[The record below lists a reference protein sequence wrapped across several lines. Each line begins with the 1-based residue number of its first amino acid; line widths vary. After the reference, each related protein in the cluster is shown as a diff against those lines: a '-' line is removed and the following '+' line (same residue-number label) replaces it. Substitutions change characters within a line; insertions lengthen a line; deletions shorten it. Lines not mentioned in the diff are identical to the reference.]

1 MQKDVLVIGGGIAGL
16 QAALELAGA
25 GYPVHLITDEPN
37 LGGKLTDAVTTNGQS
52 VCAWG
57 DQVNISALFLGG
69 NIHASSG
76 VVGSFITRVMNNP
89 LVQVYTGA
97 KLVDFKGEAGHF
109 QATVSDAATGKN
121 SQTLAVGAVVL
132 ASGFSMYDV
141 SKKGELGYGY
151 YKNVIT
157 SLEFEHLLSQS
168 RYRADCIR
176 RPSDGKCVEK
186 VAFIQCVGSRDTV
199 SKAEYCSAI
208 CCMFTAKEAILAKEY
223 APKTD
228 VTVFYLDVRSCGKNF
243 DNILT
248 QAQSLGANY
257 VRTMISEVK
266 EDPATEKLNIRYVDA
281 GEKKFGEY
289 DLVVLAAGIRPASR
303 LKETA
308 QLLQLPLNEFGFVQ
322 VDPLDP
328 VSTKRAG
335 IFSVGGSQGPLDV
348 PETLALAS
356 AAAAATA
363 RTLGKPEGRQP
374 RKPVPERDISKEP
387 LRVGVALCKSGLAAM
402 GADADAV
409 AAAVK
414 PMGDVS
420 VLELEQAACD
430 PKSLEKLQ
438 KLISTQGLNRIVVS
452 PCVMKNNLS
461 LFQDAVQAAGLNRM
475 LVEMPVVPLA
485 AQEAGTG
492 DKKAVA
498 LTQRA
503 VKDVIH
509 YQPLR
514 WHAETV
520 VPKALIVGG
529 GVAGMA
535 TAAALAD
542 RGYSSVLVEKSASL
556 GGYVNTLSGSLEA
569 SDIKQTVE
577 KLIAQ
582 VEKSD
587 KIEVLKNAQVLAS
600 SGRQGHF
607 VTTVEAGNATR
618 NLEHGVTVLAVGTQE
633 YAPAEFLFGQDPR
646 VITGTE
652 AQYRILDGRLKAKD
666 GETYVFMQCV
676 GSRNDVHA
684 YCSRTCCAQ
693 SVYSAIALKQQ
704 NPKANVYVLS
714 RDVRT
719 PGYLELKF
727 KEARQA
733 GVIFLHYEAEDKP
746 MLVQDQGKLSLSV
759 VDYASRMTMNLKPDL
774 MVLAVAQ
781 TATPEAKQIAD
792 TFKIQINS
800 DGFLSETHSN
810 IGSIAFPGGGIFI
823 AGAAHGPKS
832 VAECMTQAR
841 GVAGRAARVLAQPV
855 LMMGGIVAEVD
866 PDKCAA
872 CLTCVRTCPYTIPNI
887 TREKKEMGAAFI
899 STADCRGCGMCA
911 SECPN
916 KAIVLHHYLD
926 EQVLQRVDT
935 VLTEVG

>member
-37 LGGKLTDAVTTNGQS
+37 LGGKLTDAATKNGQS
-52 VCAWG
+52 TCAWG
-57 DQVNISALFLGG
+57 EQVNISSLFLGG

-89 LVQVYTGA
+89 LVQVYTGT

-109 QATVSDAATGKN
+109 QATVSDAATGK
-121 SQTLAVGAVVL
+121 QTQNLAVGAVVL

-151 YKNVIT
+151 YKNVMT
-157 SLEFEHLLSQS
+157 SLEFEHLLTQS
-168 RYRADCIR
+168 RYQADCIR
-176 RPSDGKCVEK
+176 RPSDGKCAER
-186 VAFIQCVGSRDTV
+186 VAFIQCVGSRDSV

-248 QAQSLGANY
+248 QAQNLGTKY

-266 EDPATEKLNIRYVDA
+266 EDPVTENLAIRYVDA

-289 DLVVLAAGIRPASR
+289 DLVVLAAGIRPATR
-303 LKETA
+303 LQETA
-308 QLLQLPLNEFGFVQ
+308 KLLQLPLNEFGFVQ

-348 PETLALAS
+348 PETLALSS

-387 LRVGVALCKSGLAAM
+387 LRMGVFLCKSGLATM
-402 GADADAV
+402 GADINAV

-414 PMGDVS
+414 QLGDVS
-420 VLELEQAACD
+420 VVELDQAACD
-430 PKSLEKLQ
+430 PASLEKLQ
-438 KLISTQGLNRIVVS
+438 KLIATQGLNRIVVS

-461 LFQDAVQAAGLNRM
+461 LFQDAAQAGGLNRM
-475 LVEMPVVPLA
+475 LVEMPVVPLK

-492 DKKAVA
+492 TQTAVA
-498 LTQRA
+498 LTKRA
-503 VKDVIH
+503 LADVKG
-509 YQPLR
+509 YRPLQ

-520 VPKALIVGG
+520 IPKALIVGG

-535 TAAALAD
+535 TATALAD
-542 RGYSSVLVEKSASL
+542 RGFPSVLVEKSATL

-569 SDIKQTVE
+569 DDIKQTVE

-587 KIEVLKNAQVLAS
+587 KIEVLKNAQVIAS
-600 SGRQGHF
+600 TGRQGHF
-607 VTTVEAGNATR
+607 VTTIAVGNATR
-618 NLEHGVTVLAVGTQE
+618 NLDHGTTVLAVGTNE
-633 YAPAEFLFGQDPR
+633 YAPAEFLFGEDPR

-652 AQYRILDGRLKAKD
+652 AQYRLLDGRLKAKD

-693 SVYSAIALKQQ
+693 SVYSALALKKQ
-704 NPKANVYVLS
+704 NPLANVYVLS

-733 GVIFLHYEAEDKP
+733 GVLFLHYETADKP
-746 MLVQDQGKLSLSV
+746 MLVNDKGQLSLSV
-759 VDYASRMTMNLKPDL
+759 VDYASRLTMNLKPDL

-781 TATPEAKQIAD
+781 TATPEAQQIAD
-792 TFKIQINS
+792 VFKIQINE

-935 VLTEVG
+935 VLTEVV